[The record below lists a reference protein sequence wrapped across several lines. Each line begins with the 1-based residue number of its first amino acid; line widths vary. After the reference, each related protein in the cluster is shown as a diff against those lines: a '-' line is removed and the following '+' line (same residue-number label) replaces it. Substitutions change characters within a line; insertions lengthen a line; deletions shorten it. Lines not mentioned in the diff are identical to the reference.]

1 MGDVASCGITN
12 RTASP
17 VSDPVEAG
25 IRRRLEQLDAEERD
39 LHGKDATPLAFLA
52 HSSHLRQEEIDME
65 RAELRAVLGHE
76 TTSGAFRRRSQLPG
90 WILLTVGVVVI
101 MAVLAITSALIA

>member
-1 MGDVASCGITN
+1 M
-12 RTASP
+12 
-17 VSDPVEAG
+17 SDADEEG

-52 HSSHLRQEEIDME
+52 HSSHLRQEEIDEE
-65 RAELRAVLGHE
+65 RAELRAALGHDE
-76 TTSGAFRRRSQLPG
+76 TSGASRRRSQLPG
-90 WILLTVGVVVI
+90 WILLTAGVGVI